1 MARNWMLGGLAA
13 VALASA
19 VWARPGIVK
28 TNDGQTFDGDVSEQD
43 DQVVVD
49 RKGIHTT
56 IPRERIRSLSYADS
70 IDQEYRR
77 RLNKLTRYD
86 VPGRLELAHWLFD
99 NKAYD
104 LAAQVLEEA
113 RQIQPH
119 NVDIA
124 DMLRTLQRQVDLDE
138 RETRRHGP
146 VELAAADNNPRGVD
160 PPARA
165 TAKPQAAGR
174 LLTPEEFN
182 LVKQDEW
189 SQGEQVRVRFEND
202 VRRRYVAR
210 ENIDPATFNRLPPDQ
225 QAWAIV
231 QHDIQQNRT
240 DTRKDVILT
249 SDPPVM
255 LRFKKVQQQV
265 LVNCGNCH
273 NPDKPA
279 GNFALHVPGSNEAE
293 LYTNFILLQKYRYKT
308 KDRDYLMVNRERP
321 EDSVLV
327 QFALPPDIADPPH
340 PQAANYHGVV
350 RTRNDVKYKTMV
362 DWISALRPP
371 VPSDYSEIDLSAK
384 KAASKPLGGGRV
396 GRPQPQPAPPR
407 GAGGN

>member
-28 TNDGQTFDGDVSEQD
+28 TNDGQSFDGDVSEQD
-43 DQVVVD
+43 DQVIVD
-49 RKGIHTT
+49 HKGIHTT
-56 IPRERIRSLSYADS
+56 IPRERIRSLTYADS

-86 VPGRLELAHWLFD
+86 VPGRMELAHWLFD

-113 RQIQPH
+113 RQIKPH
-119 NVDIA
+119 NADIA
-124 DMLRTLQRQVDLDE
+124 DMMRTVQRQVDLDE

-165 TAKPQAAGR
+165 PAKSPAAGR
-174 LLTPEEFN
+174 LLTPEEIN
-182 LVKQDEW
+182 LVKQAEW
-189 SQGEQVRVRFEND
+189 QEGQQIKSIKFEND

-210 ENIDPATFNRLPPDQ
+210 EGINPADFNRLPPYQ
-225 QAWAIV
+225 QAWAIL
-231 QHDIQQNRT
+231 QHGT
-240 DTRKDVILT
+240 DDMKKDVILVG
-249 SDPPVM
+249 DPPVM
-255 LRFKKVQQQV
+255 FQFKKVQQQV
-265 LVNCGNCH
+265 LIACGNCH

-293 LYTNFILLQKYRYKT
+293 LYTNFIILQKYHYYKT
-308 KDRDYLMVNRERP
+308 KDRDYVMINRERP

-362 DWISALRPP
+362 DWISALSP
-371 VPSDYSEIDLSAK
+371 VAPDYSEIDLSAR
-384 KAASKPLGGGRV
+384 KAASRPSGGGRV
-396 GRPQPQPAPPR
+396 GRPQPQSAPLR
-407 GAGGN
+407 GAGGS